1 MAALGVVL
9 VVLLGLTTV
18 MILLYNGGPND
29 ED

>member
-18 MILLYNGGPND
+18 MILLYNGGPNG

>member
-1 MAALGVVL
+1 MAALGAVL

-18 MILLYNGGPND
+18 LILLYNGGPNG